1 MKDSIYVPSGEAS
14 AILSQ
19 LASSRLDLPRH
30 IGLNDHP
37 DKYYKA
43 VIRSDFLGLLDHPA
57 VRRRLEVFADYGV
70 AAAMSGASSLDRVA
84 SVTENSGYIES
95 RPPRPEGHAP
105 SGRPED
111 LGVVFQ
117 SEDTT
122 VYDDGVIIQRGHRC
136 HGSEI
141 PVTSSIRDT
150 NRE

>member
-37 DKYYKA
+37 DRYFRA

-57 VRRRLEVFADYGV
+57 VKRHLDVFTDYGV

-95 RPPRPEGHAP
+95 HPSRPDDYAP
-105 SGRPED
+105 SDR
-111 LGVVFQ
+111 
-117 SEDTT
+117 SEDP
-122 VYDDGVIIQRGHRC
+122 G
-136 HGSEI
+136 
-141 PVTSSIRDT
+141 
-150 NRE
+150 